1 MKKNAFWLAL
11 VAASFAEA
19 GVTFRELS
27 VPDAPFAMPA
37 LRECVFP
44 ARDFAITDYGA
55 KPGVKCTDAIA
66 KAMAA
71 CEAAGGGRVVV
82 PKGAWLTG
90 AVRFRSN
97 CNLHLEDGA
106 VLEFTDDPADYPKVH
121 TTWEGVECLNHSPLL
136 FAYEVENVA
145 ITGGGLVRPRMD
157 FWRTWFARPPAHMY
171 ATEQLYHW
179 CSTNAPMASRDLMAI
194 KGSNVRPHLIQF
206 NRCKNVLL
214 DGIRIKESPFW
225 MIHLYHSENCIVRN
239 VSAYAHGNNNDGVD
253 VDMSQNVLIEKCSF
267 DQGDDGIVLKAGRNA
282 DAWRLNCPTM
292 NVVVRD
298 CDLHTSHS
306 LLGIGSE
313 LSGGIRN
320 VWMTRCRADMT
331 FNALKIKT
339 SPRRGGFVE
348 NIYIDHC
355 FAGEV
360 IRVAHIQT
368 DYYCQ
373 YKAFPDYE
381 LRYTKIRNI
390 NIDGLDVRK
399 AEVAFQLDG
408 DWHCRP
414 KGLHFSNI
422 SVGAVLEQFTDIRNC
437 EDVTLENVKLR
448 EDDGTQLF
456 CLNKLLP
463 VKGKV
468 GELTEGHRRAAAFFQ
483 RPDYTDG
490 TLADGVYDLGAG
502 AVAIVEE
509 VVLSPFN
516 DAVTHV
522 DESCDRFYGIVRPG
536 DFACFKHGDYNQVMG
551 LWHDEWAYFPA
562 GYKFCD
568 KLTIGSPGKVRL
580 VVITVRK
587 GMQDDGIGTARN
599 SVAQD
604 GSSK

>member
-1 MKKNAFWLAL
+1 MEAKSVLTAVALAAVSVAGAESIRIDETPFGAF
-11 VAASFAEA
+11 E
-19 GVTFRELS
+19 VT
-27 VPDAPFAMPA
+27 VPEFAM
-37 LRECVFP
+37 
-44 ARDFAITDYGA
+44 RDFPITDYGA
-55 KPGVKCTDAIA
+55 KPGVKSTEAFA
-66 KAMAA
+66 AAMEA
-71 CEAAGGGRVVV
+71 CEKAGGGRVVV
-82 PKGAWLTG
+82 PKGTWLTG

-97 CNLHLEDGA
+97 CNLHLDDGA

-145 ITGGGLVRPRMD
+145 ITGGGLIRPRMD

-225 MIHLYHSENCIVRN
+225 MIHLYHSENCVVRN
-239 VSAYAHGNNNDGVD
+239 VSAYAHGHNNDGVD
-253 VDMSQNVLIEKCSF
+253 VDMTQNVLIENCSF

-282 DAWRLNCPTM
+282 DAWRLNRPTM

-313 LSGGIRN
+313 LSGGVRN

-331 FNALKIKT
+331 FCAFKIKT

-348 NIYIDHC
+348 NVYMDNC
-355 FAGEV
+355 EAGEV
-360 IRVAHIQT
+360 VKVADIETQ
-368 DYYCQ
+368 YYCQ
-373 YKAFPDYE
+373 WKAFPDYE
-381 LRYTKIRNI
+381 LRYTRIRSI
-390 NIDGLDVRK
+390 SIDGLDVRK
-399 AEVAFQLDG
+399 AEIAFRLGG

-437 EDVTLENVKLR
+437 EDVTFENVKLR
-448 EDDGTQLF
+448 EDDGTQKF

-468 GELTEGHRRAAAFFQ
+468 GELTEGHRRAAAFLL

-502 AVAIVEE
+502 AVATVEE
-509 VVLSPFN
+509 VMLTPFN
-516 DAVTHV
+516 DGKTRV
-522 DESCDRFYGIVRPG
+522 DEEHDRFYGLVRPG
-536 DFACFKHGDYNQVMG
+536 DNCQFKTGEYDQVMG

-562 GYKFCD
+562 GYRFCD
-568 KLTIGSPGKVRL
+568 KLAIGSPKKVRL
-580 VVITVRK
+580 ATITVKNR
-587 GMQDDGIGTARN
+587 
-599 SVAQD
+599 
-604 GSSK
+604 

>member
-1 MKKNAFWLAL
+1 MKVCKVLLLAM
-11 VAASFAEA
+11 VASAATVRAETIEI
-19 GVTFRELS
+19 G
-27 VPDAPFAMPA
+27 DAPFAMPA
-37 LRECVFP
+37 MTLPDFP
-44 ARDFAITDYGA
+44 AADFSVSDYGA
-55 KPGVKCTDAIA
+55 RPDGTKCTAA
-66 KAMAA
+66 FEAAFAA
-71 CEAAGGGRVVV
+71 CEKAGGGRVVV
-82 PKGAWLTG
+82 PDGTWFVG
-90 AVRFRSN
+90 NIRFRSN
-97 CNLHLEDGA
+97 CELHLADGA
-106 VLEFTDDPADYPKVH
+106 VLDFSDDPADYPKVQ

-145 ITGGGLVRPRMD
+145 ITGGGLIRPRMK

-194 KGSNVRPHLIQF
+194 EGSNVRPHLIQF
-206 NRCKNVLL
+206 NRCRNVLM
-214 DGIRIKESPFW
+214 DGVRIRESPFW
-225 MIHLYHSENCIVRN
+225 MIHLYHSENCVVRN
-239 VSAYAHGNNNDGVD
+239 VSAYAHGHNNDGVD

-282 DAWRLNCPTM
+282 DAWRLNRPTM
-292 NVVVRD
+292 NVVIRD

-313 LSGGIRN
+313 LSGGVKN

-331 FNALKIKT
+331 YTAFKIKT

-348 NIYIDHC
+348 NIWLDHC

-399 AEVAFQLDG
+399 AEVAIQLEG

-422 SVGAVLEQFTDIRNC
+422 SVGAVLEQFTDVRNC
-437 EDVTLENVKLR
+437 EDVTFDNIKLR
-448 EDDGTQLF
+448 EDDGTQKF

-463 VKGKV
+463 ITGKV
-468 GELTEGHRRAAAFFQ
+468 GELTEGHRRAAAFFL
-483 RPDYTDG
+483 RSDYTDG

-502 AVAIVEE
+502 AVATVEE
-509 VVLSPFN
+509 VALTPFN
-516 DAVTHV
+516 DGKTHV
-522 DESCDRFYGIVRPG
+522 DEDHDRFYGLVRPG
-536 DFACFKHGDYNQVMG
+536 DNCQFKTGDYNQVMG

-568 KLTIGSPGKVRL
+568 KLATGKPTKVRIATIRVKL
-580 VVITVRK
+580 R
-587 GMQDDGIGTARN
+587 
-599 SVAQD
+599 
-604 GSSK
+604 